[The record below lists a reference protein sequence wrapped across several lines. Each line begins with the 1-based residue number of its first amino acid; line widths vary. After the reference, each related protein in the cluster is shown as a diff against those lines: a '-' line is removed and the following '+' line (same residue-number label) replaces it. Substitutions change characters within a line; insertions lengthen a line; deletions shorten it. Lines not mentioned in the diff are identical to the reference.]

1 MTRSAGTTRRRTVT
15 FGGGTLVVLA
25 AFVGVDLIRQA
36 IQPAITSPEARRQAL
51 LDDINAAITSG
62 VAFLESRQSAD
73 GAWRSQTY
81 GFMKDGITL
90 TPHVL
95 SATTALPESMA
106 SASTAR
112 GVDYLLGIDPT
123 TAVLLQPVYTAAETS
138 WVLRLAGHEQAAD
151 PWLDLIESHQLTEQL
166 GWPRTDARY
175 GGWSYAT
182 SPPTYDT
189 DAVDLIR
196 PDANMSATVFGVGA
210 LKLAGRLSPVRA
222 EAAIAFVELIQSG
235 GMWFSPLDDARNK
248 AGWVPSGLPD
258 PVPLIS
264 PAVRRVRSDGERLG
278 NFGFYHNVYGSPTAD
293 GVRTLLACGLPLDD
307 TRVRAA
313 GDWLI
318 EHFRADTVPGDF
330 ADGRE
335 RLRHG
340 YYHYYAWSV
349 SHALRRLGVTHA
361 GADRQTPWADQLA
374 LALIASQRVDGS
386 WRNASTDGKEDDPLV
401 ATPFALSALA
411 VCRNAL
417 MEVPAE

>member
-1 MTRSAGTTRRRTVT
+1 MIRSAGKTRRRAVT
-15 FGGGTLVVLA
+15 GGGSALCLLAVVWLLPSCD
-25 AFVGVDLIRQA
+25 G
-36 IQPAITSPEARRQAL
+36 PSPHTKRQAL
-51 LDDINAAITSG
+51 LDDINTAIAKG
-62 VAFLESRQSAD
+62 IAFLEAQQSPD

-81 GFMKDGITL
+81 GFMRDGITL

-95 SATTALPESMA
+95 SATIALPESMA
-106 SASTAR
+106 TDSTQR
-112 GVDYLLGIDPT
+112 GVDYLLAIDPT

-151 PWLDLIESHQLTEQL
+151 PWLDLIEAHQLTEQL

-182 SPPTYDT
+182 TPPVYNPETL
-189 DAVDLIR
+189 DLNR
-196 PDANMSATVFGVGA
+196 PDANISATVFGVGA
-210 LKLAGRLSPVRA
+210 LKLAGRLSEQQA
-222 EAAIAFVELIQSG
+222 GAAVDFVELVQSG

-264 PAVRRVRSDGERLG
+264 PAVRRERSSGEELT
-278 NFGFYHNVYGSPTAD
+278 NFGFYHNAYGSPTAD
-293 GVRTLLACGLPLDD
+293 GVRILLACGLTLNDP
-307 TRVRAA
+307 RVLAA
-313 GDWLI
+313 RDWLV
-318 EHFRADTVPGDF
+318 ERFRADTVPGDF

-335 RLRHG
+335 ALRHG

-361 GADRQTPWADQLA
+361 GADRDTPWADQLA
-374 LALIASQRVDGS
+374 LALIASQRADGA
-386 WRNASTDGKEDDPLV
+386 WRNPSTDGKEDDPLI

-417 MEVPAE
+417 METPAE